1 MSKGPAGEEEQPAQ
15 EKRPGPDKQQEHR
28 ERIRRTL
35 VASGMGILTGVLSFL
50 ACGEVDPVTAAQPN
64 AAFGFLFL
72 AAGIVFQKHVFL
84 LMGTDISTIKTK
96 DWFYQGFMTFAL
108 WFITWT
114 ILLTTTT
121 L

>member
-1 MSKGPAGEEEQPAQ
+1 MSQGPADEEERPAQ
-15 EKRPGPDKQQEHR
+15 EKRSGPDKQQEHR

-50 ACGEVDPVTAAQPN
+50 VCGEVDPVTAAQPN

-114 ILLTTTT
+114 ILLTSTT